1 MKKFFL
7 VFLVLLLTFLASSVF
22 AENEISL
29 YINDEFIECDV
40 APTIVNNRTLCPTRA
55 IFDAF
60 GALVSWDG
68 EKRQVSI
75 KKDDTDIILTVDYQV
90 ATLNQDSVVLDTP
103 PTIISDRCMV
113 PIRFISET
121 LGCDVEWNEEERS
134 VHITKK
140 DMSVD
145 NIKLEKSGEDFSV
158 VKIIYNGTKNPNV
171 FFLDHS
177 NCIVMDFYDTKLS
190 FSDGNSPVDN
200 EIIKEV
206 RFAQH
211 EDYARVVIECKEKQE
226 YTSYLGFGNYTVSI
240 GNAPKEE
247 KNPQINPE
255 PVPETDN
262 QNYLDKEFMAT
273 RDENNLLVVLDAG
286 HGGKDPGAIYTND
299 EGIVELREKDLTLKI
314 ANKIYKLLIERGIHV
329 KQTRDTDKF
338 LELSEITDIANEAN
352 ADLFVSVHINAMENS
367 PEISGTMVLYNGDAT
382 GESYGINSKDVAIT
396 VDKKIAS
403 MVDIKDRG
411 IVSRPGLWV
420 LRKTAMPA
428 ILVECAF
435 ISNEYDRSLLTNEEV
450 IDAFALAIAD
460 GIEESLNTMKTNIEK
475 AKLYQ

>member
-1 MKKFFL
+1 MKKLLL
-7 VFLVLLLTFLASSVF
+7 VFLIFILTFLSSTVLG
-22 AENEISL
+22 ENGISL
-29 YINDEFIECDV
+29 YINEEIIECDV
-40 APTIVNNRTLCPTRA
+40 APTIVNSRTLCPTRA

-60 GALVSWDG
+60 GATVSWNG

-75 KKDDTDIILTVDYQV
+75 KKDDTDIVLTVDYQV
-90 ATLNQDSVVLDTP
+90 ATVNQDSVVLDSP

-121 LGCDVEWNEEERS
+121 LGCDVYWNNEERS

-140 DMSVD
+140 DIAID

-158 VKIIYNGTKNPNV
+158 VKIFYNGTKNPNI
-171 FFLDHS
+171 FFLDYS

-206 RFAQH
+206 RYAQH
-211 EDYARVVIECKEKQE
+211 EDYSRVVIECKEKLE

-247 KNPQINPE
+247 KNPAIN
-255 PVPETDN
+255 PVPEVNKQD
-262 QNYLDKEFMAT
+262 YFDKEFMAT

-286 HGGKDPGAIYTND
+286 HGGKDPGAVYTNSY
-299 EGIVELREKDLTLKI
+299 GQIELQEKDLNLKI
-314 ANKIYKLLIERGIHV
+314 SNKVYRLLIEREIHV
-329 KQTRDTDKF
+329 KQTRDTDEF
-338 LELSEITDIANEAN
+338 LELSQITDIANNAN
-352 ADLFVSVHINAMENS
+352 ADLFVSIHINAMENS
-367 PEISGTMVLYNGDAT
+367 PEVSGTMVLYNGDAP
-382 GESYGINSKDVAIT
+382 GESYGINSKNVANI

-428 ILVECAF
+428 ILIECAF

-450 IDAFALAIAD
+450 LDAFALAIAD
-460 GIEESLNTMKTNIEK
+460 GIEESLNIMKNNIEK